1 MREQLLGWGYT
12 NHIQILAVYFTTFSD
27 TCAMAFLCY
36 MLKVVPLRRE
46 HAL

>member
-1 MREQLLGWGYT
+1 MKLCKSCA
-12 NHIQILAVYFTTFSD
+12 NFAIYFTTLLD

-46 HAL
+46 RAL